1 MHEIVLPKLGQSVE
15 DAEIVQ
21 WLKQEGDPVEAGE
34 PIFTIQT
41 DKAEIECE
49 STASGVLLKILAPAG
64 SERPVLSV
72 VALVGEPGEALPDLS
87 QYGVDASAAAPA
99 SAPAVQP
106 SAPAPASAPSTPAPL
121 PVAGSSS
128 ASPRARR
135 AAEARG
141 IDPSALQ
148 GSGAGGRVIEAD
160 VLALGAVADARMTP
174 VARRMAENAGLDAR
188 SIEGTGIGGK
198 ITKADVARAAS
209 GAPAPVAAEAP
220 SSLPA
225 GVQRV
230 PLTPMR
236 RIIAERMAAS
246 KFAAPHYYITVEVDM
261 SACKKFRAG
270 LKTFKASFNDLVLYA
285 TARAL
290 REFPNVNAQWA
301 GDAINQM
308 PDVNLGMAV
317 ALPTGLIVPVIR
329 QAQNLSLEGLCA
341 KSKELATKAQTGKL
355 LPDDYQGNTFTVSNL
370 GAFGVDHFTAIINQP
385 DSAIIAVGQIKDR
398 VVAENG
404 GIHIRPIMKLT
415 ISSDHRV
422 VDGALAAQFMGRLKQ
437 ILETAEGF

>member
-21 WLKQEGDPVEAGE
+21 WLKQEGDPVEVGE

-72 VALVGEPGEALPDLS
+72 VALVGEAGESLPDLA
-87 QYGVDASAAAPA
+87 QYGADAP
-99 SAPAVQP
+99 
-106 SAPAPASAPSTPAPL
+106 APAPASAPAEQLPTTSTLSTAPATPSS
-121 PVAGSSS
+121 GSS
-128 ASPRARR
+128 AVSPRARC
-135 AAEARG
+135 AAEAQG
-141 IDPSALQ
+141 IDPSTLQ

-160 VLALGAVADARMTP
+160 VLALGVAAAARMTP
-174 VARRMAENAGLDAR
+174 VARRMAENAGLDT
-188 SIEGTGIGGK
+188 SGLEGTGTGGK

-209 GAPAPVAAEAP
+209 GAPIPAAAETP

-246 KFAAPHYYITVEVDM
+246 KYSAPHYYITVEVDM
-261 SACKKFRAG
+261 IACKKFRAG

-301 GDAINQM
+301 GDAVNQM

-437 ILETAEGF
+437 ILETVEGF